1 MLQHILNFPAQC
13 IGPKLGRHWSWRRE
27 AGEGQATPKWPRST
41 TWSQPQAHPHTKP
54 WVQVQ
59 VGLKLLERQATAS
72 GISGHFLLMSSWEWY
87 LLSFNLSGHSFY
99 NTLLGGFCIAKCWPR
114 ARGADILCR
123 NLRLFA
129 SRLLSLHFEGNTLEC
144 YWRIKF
150 LNCCAFNITCSAFGP
165 AHNVQGI
172 YVNIL
177 WAGQT
182 LEN

>member
-1 MLQHILNFPAQC
+1 M
-13 IGPKLGRHWSWRRE
+13 
-27 AGEGQATPKWPRST
+27 
-41 TWSQPQAHPHTKP
+41 
-54 WVQVQ
+54 
-59 VGLKLLERQATAS
+59 
-72 GISGHFLLMSSWEWY
+72 
-87 LLSFNLSGHSFY
+87 
-99 NTLLGGFCIAKCWPR
+99 
-114 ARGADILCR
+114 DILFTTHYLAASALPSVGHELAVLTFYVET
-123 NLRLFA
+123 LRLFA